1 MSVNSG
7 EWFEDEEFWTAYAP
21 IMFDEARW
29 AEVPAVVDAIEGL
42 VRPSPGASVLDAC
55 CGPGRHSLEFASRG
69 YRVTGIDITEAYLE
83 AARESAAAYGVDAR
97 FLNVDL
103 RYFSADRPFDF
114 ALNLYTSFGYFA
126 DPADDR
132 ATLRRI
138 RGALKSGG
146 ALVLEMMGKETAA
159 RDFTAGE
166 SFERGGWAVRTEFS
180 VVGAWEAL
188 QNRWIL
194 TRGDEV
200 VDRTFV
206 IRLYSGAELKAALL
220 DAGFSTVRIMGSF
233 DRSPYDQT
241 ASSLVALAIA

>member
-1 MSVNSG
+1 
-7 EWFEDEEFWTAYAP
+7 
-21 IMFDEARW
+21 
-29 AEVPAVVDAIEGL
+29 
-42 VRPSPGASVLDAC
+42 
-55 CGPGRHSLEFASRG
+55 
-69 YRVTGIDITEAYLE
+69 
-83 AARESAAAYGVDAR
+83 
-97 FLNVDL
+97 
-103 RYFSADRPFDF
+103 
-114 ALNLYTSFGYFA
+114 
-126 DPADDR
+126 
-132 ATLRRI
+132 
-138 RGALKSGG
+138 
-146 ALVLEMMGKETAA
+146 MMGKETAA